1 MPDYENYVQE
11 AIWVVLAVGT
21 LILGLLFELSDYK
34 TSLTIFCSPI
44 LFYLFVHMSPSAEM
58 TMLIVL
64 GEKPDAH
71 TLQFYIL
78 NLSLECYYI
87 SKYMHIALL
96 NNVQKIYVP
105 I

>member
-1 MPDYENYVQE
+1 
-11 AIWVVLAVGT
+11 
-21 LILGLLFELSDYK
+21 
-34 TSLTIFCSPI
+34 
-44 LFYLFVHMSPSAEM
+44 MSPSAEM

-87 SKYMHIALL
+87 SKYI
-96 NNVQKIYVP
+96 
-105 I
+105 